1 MQQHIET
8 VKQPAHIVTRIGR
21 QPVRITLRGRHPQD
35 AVARIICAAIRA
47 GWSTTPV
54 VGGAA

>member
-1 MQQHIET
+1 MQQNIET
-8 VKQPAHIVTRIGR
+8 VKHPAHIVTRIGA

-47 GWSTTPV
+47 GWSTAPV
-54 VGGAA
+54 IGDAA